1 MVPVGEFRRLA
12 APRRRRKHKYF
23 QRTNIFVTILPAA
36 LKTHS
41 AERLFNFMNEEIKDA
56 QLDEDHHTK
65 VRYLSWL
72 EKVADKWEPQRAVLR
87 AGETHPVLDKWKSL
101 EEHSRLT

>member
-1 MVPVGEFRRLA
+1 M
-12 APRRRRKHKYF
+12 
-23 QRTNIFVTILPAA
+23 TDD
-36 LKTHS
+36 
-41 AERLFNFMNEEIKDA
+41 IKDA

-72 EKVADKWEPQRAVLR
+72 KKVDNKWERQRAVLR
-87 AGETHPVLDKWKSL
+87 AGESHPVLEQWKSL